1 MPLIPGVPWSQTC
14 WANHTV
20 EFRGEQGSPFQRKGV
35 LQGPGPKIWLY
46 TSQIWNWRSNEK
58 YKSDAEFCFKI
69 LILKVCSLL
78 LHLPWSTLK
87 SRLFLPLSNKM
98 TLGLRDS
105 QKLVFFSFTE
115 VLQSTGYKK
124 TGSSQPARI
133 QISTPQA
140 VHDSTIQFPKYRS
153 QRCPI
158 RELLWEFYEI
168 KLVKHLFQSLTQK
181 RHLINVCSYSHSG
194 LPSWLSW

>member
-1 MPLIPGVPWSQTC
+1 MSWNKVFIYLKWMVFCKNFSNELNSPTECLIPGVPWSQTC

-35 LQGPGPKIWLY
+35 LQGPGPKIWVY

-105 QKLVFFSFTE
+105 QKLVFSHPWKSYN
-115 VLQSTGYKK
+115 LQGIRKRALVSLPGFK
-124 TGSSQPARI
+124 SQLLRLSMIPR
-133 QISTPQA
+133 
-140 VHDSTIQFPKYRS
+140 FNS
-153 QRCPI
+153 QNIGHRDA
-158 RELLWEFYEI
+158 
-168 KLVKHLFQSLTQK
+168 QSE
-181 RHLINVCSYSHSG
+181 SYCENSMR
-194 LPSWLSW
+194 